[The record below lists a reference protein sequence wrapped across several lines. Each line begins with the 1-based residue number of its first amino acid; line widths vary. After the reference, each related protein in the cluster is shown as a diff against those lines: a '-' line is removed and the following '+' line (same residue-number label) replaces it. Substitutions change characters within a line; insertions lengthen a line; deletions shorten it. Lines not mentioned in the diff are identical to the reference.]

1 MFGVVYLIFNKVN
14 GKMYVGQTTKTI
26 DERFSQHATCKTTL
40 IGKAIQKYGR
50 ENFRCDILKRCASKV
65 EMDAWEKFFIA
76 ALKTKI
82 PLGYNLTDGGEGA
95 TGCPRSDETRAKIS
109 AANKGREVS
118 DETRAKLS
126 AANIGKQITDETR
139 AKIAMS
145 LSGGKNHN
153 YGKHP
158 SPSTLEKMSE
168 AKRGEK
174 NPNYGKHPSP
184 ATREKLSEALSGEKN
199 PRYGKKNTPEHQAKI
214 VASNLGKKRTPETC
228 KNISEALKGKPFTVE
243 RCANISAAK
252 RKESLYPNLMTE
264 LVEYN
269 LSYAALGKLLNLASS
284 IVSRKMRGERNFT
297 ARDKEKLEEI
307 FGKPAEYLL
316 ERDD

>member
-1 MFGVVYLIFNKVN
+1 MEVYGVVYLIIDGTNDKE
-14 GKMYVGQTTKTI
+14 YVGQTTRSVEI
-26 DERFSQHATCKTTL
+26 RFKEHANYNDSY
-40 IGKAIQKYGR
+40 INHAIRAHG
-50 ENFRCDILKRCASKV
+50 EDMFATAILKVCMNK
-65 EMDAWEKFFIA
+65 EELDFWERYFIRSRN
-76 ALKTKI
+76 TI
-82 PLGYNLTDGGEGA
+82 YPNGYNLTDGGEGGIPCEEVRKRMSVA
-95 TGCPRSDETRAKIS
+95 R
-109 AANKGREVS
+109 KGHEVS

-126 AANIGKQITDETR
+126 
-139 AKIAMS
+139 
-145 LSGGKNHN
+145 
-153 YGKHP
+153 
-158 SPSTLEKMSE
+158 E
-168 AKRGEK
+168 ARRGE
-174 NPNYGKHPSP
+174 
-184 ATREKLSEALSGEKN
+184 RN

-284 IVSRKMRGERNFT
+284 IVSRKMRGQKNFT